1 MARLLLVLSLA
12 LISIAKVSREPLHSW
27 YKDLYPENVL
37 YAINCG
43 ADEPHT
49 DMNGVEWQPDTG
61 AIGGVKSE
69 AGGN

>member
-1 MARLLLVLSLA
+1 MSLRISDLSSDRDA
-12 LISIAKVSREPLHSW
+12 TKVSREPLHSW
-27 YKDLYPENVL
+27 YKGLYPENVL